1 MFWLPGRLAV
11 DNVTKIDMQPV
22 PFGAVFYE
30 FMNSHERE
38 SLFYYWADELSD
50 DYCGGSRA
58 GHGYVCN
65 ARWEG
70 RRLSNNSFYVVPMG
84 SPLHRVSVAGNGYE
98 GTMTA
103 EAFGITLSL
112 FALGQIAN
120 TTEDDS
126 DILLYHA
133 LRDYALDHSESV
145 EIMAAID

>member
-1 MFWLPGRLAV
+1 M
-11 DNVTKIDMQPV
+11 DNVTMIDMQPV
-22 PFGAVFYE
+22 PFGLVLLRYLRTPRRVAPF
-30 FMNSHERE
+30 FAWAERLGDE
-38 SLFYYWADELSD
+38 SEETS
-50 DYCGGSRA
+50 
-58 GHGYVCN
+58 
-65 ARWEG
+65 RWEA
-70 RRLSNNSFYVVPMG
+70 RALSNNGFYLVPNSCRTYG
-84 SPLHRVSVAGNGYE
+84 VSVAGNGYE

-120 TTEDDS
+120 TTEDDG

>member
-1 MFWLPGRLAV
+1 M
-11 DNVTKIDMQPV
+11 DNVTMIDMQPV
-22 PFGAVFYE
+22 PFGLVLLKYLRTPRRVAPFFAWAKRLGDEYE
-30 FMNSHERE
+30 ETS
-38 SLFYYWADELSD
+38 
-50 DYCGGSRA
+50 
-58 GHGYVCN
+58 
-65 ARWEG
+65 RWEG
-70 RRLSNNSFYVVPMG
+70 RALSNNGFYLVPNSRLTYG
-84 SPLHRVSVAGNGYE
+84 VSVAGNGYE

-120 TTEDDS
+120 TTENDS

>member
-1 MFWLPGRLAV
+1 MG
-11 DNVTKIDMQPV
+11 NVTMIDMQPV
-22 PFGAVFYE
+22 PFGVVLLKYLRTPRRVAPF
-30 FMNSHERE
+30 FAWAER
-38 SLFYYWADELSD
+38 LGDEYDETS
-50 DYCGGSRA
+50 
-58 GHGYVCN
+58 
-65 ARWEG
+65 RWEG
-70 RRLSNNSFYVVPMG
+70 RALSNNGFYLVPNSRLAYG
-84 SPLHRVSVAGNGYE
+84 VSVAGNGYE

-120 TTEDDS
+120 TTEDDR

>member
-1 MFWLPGRLAV
+1 M
-11 DNVTKIDMQPV
+11 DNVTTIDMQPV
-22 PFGAVFYE
+22 PLGLVLLKYLHTPRRVAPFFAWAKHLGDEYE
-30 FMNSHERE
+30 ETS
-38 SLFYYWADELSD
+38 
-50 DYCGGSRA
+50 
-58 GHGYVCN
+58 
-65 ARWEG
+65 RWEG
-70 RRLSNNSFYVVPMG
+70 RALSNNGFYLVPNSRLTYG
-84 SPLHRVSVAGNGYE
+84 VSVAGNGYE

-120 TTEDDS
+120 TTEEDS

>member
-1 MFWLPGRLAV
+1 M
-11 DNVTKIDMQPV
+11 DNAKTITMQPV
-22 PFGAVFYE
+22 PFIAVF
-30 FMNSHERE
+30 FKFIGSGERE
-38 SLFYYWADELSD
+38 SVFLRWADELSD
-50 DYCGGSRA
+50 DYCGGIWA
-58 GHGYVCN
+58 GRGYVCN

-70 RRLSNNSFYVVPMG
+70 RSLSNNGFYVVPMG

-120 TTEDDS
+120 TTEEDS

>member
-1 MFWLPGRLAV
+1 M
-11 DNVTKIDMQPV
+11 DNVMMIDMQPV
-22 PFGAVFYE
+22 PFGLVLLKYLRTPRRVAPF
-30 FMNSHERE
+30 
-38 SLFYYWADELSD
+38 LAWAKCLGD
-50 DYCGGSRA
+50 DYEETS
-58 GHGYVCN
+58 
-65 ARWEG
+65 RWEA
-70 RRLSNNSFYVVPMG
+70 RVLSNDGFYLVPNSRLTYG
-84 SPLHRVSVAGNGYE
+84 VSVAGNGYE

>member
-1 MFWLPGRLAV
+1 M
-11 DNVTKIDMQPV
+11 DNVTMIDMQPV
-22 PFGAVFYE
+22 PFGLVLLKYLHTLRRVAPF
-30 FMNSHERE
+30 FAWAER
-38 SLFYYWADELSD
+38 LGDEYDETSQ
-50 DYCGGSRA
+50 
-58 GHGYVCN
+58 
-65 ARWEG
+65 WEG
-70 RRLSNNSFYVVPMG
+70 RVLSNNGFYLVPNSRRTYG
-84 SPLHRVSVAGNGYE
+84 VSVAGNGYA

-120 TTEDDS
+120 TTEEDR

>member
-1 MFWLPGRLAV
+1 M
-11 DNVTKIDMQPV
+11 DNVTMIDMQTV
-22 PFGAVFYE
+22 PFGLVLLKYLHTPRRVAPFFAWAERLGDEYE
-30 FMNSHERE
+30 ETS
-38 SLFYYWADELSD
+38 
-50 DYCGGSRA
+50 
-58 GHGYVCN
+58 
-65 ARWEG
+65 RWEG
-70 RRLSNNSFYVVPMG
+70 RALSNNGFYLVPNSRRTYG
-84 SPLHRVSVAGNGYE
+84 VSVAGNGYE

-120 TTEDDS
+120 TTEDDG

>member
-1 MFWLPGRLAV
+1 M
-11 DNVTKIDMQPV
+11 DNVAMINMQPV
-22 PFGAVFYE
+22 CYAAIYLE
-30 FMNSHERE
+30 FFHNRAHVDECFR
-38 SLFYYWADELSD
+38 YWADELSG
-50 DYCGGSRA
+50 DYGGGSR
-58 GHGYVCN
+58 HNPMTCN
-65 ARWEG
+65 PKWEG
-70 RRLSNNSFYVVPMG
+70 RRLSNGGFYLTPM
-84 SPLHRVSVAGNGYE
+84 SRLTYLVSVAGNGYE

-120 TTEDDS
+120 TTEDDG

>member
-1 MFWLPGRLAV
+1 M
-11 DNVTKIDMQPV
+11 DNVMMIDMQPV
-22 PFGAVFYE
+22 PFGLVLLKYLHTPRRVAPFLAWAKRLGDEYE
-30 FMNSHERE
+30 ETS
-38 SLFYYWADELSD
+38 
-50 DYCGGSRA
+50 
-58 GHGYVCN
+58 
-65 ARWEG
+65 RWEG
-70 RRLSNNSFYVVPMG
+70 RTLSNNGFYLAPNSRLTYG
-84 SPLHRVSVAGNGYE
+84 VSVAGNGYE

-120 TTEDDS
+120 TTEEDS